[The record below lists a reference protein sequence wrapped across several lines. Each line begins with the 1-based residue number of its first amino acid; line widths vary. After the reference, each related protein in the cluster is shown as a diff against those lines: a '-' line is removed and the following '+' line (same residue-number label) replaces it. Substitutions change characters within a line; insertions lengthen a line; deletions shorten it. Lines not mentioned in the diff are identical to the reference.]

1 MIEAGLRPERAATI
15 NRDFASYEEAVQYF
29 LRATNVTDARMYF
42 VDLAQGKFPFANEE
56 PTQ

>member
-1 MIEAGLRPERAATI
+1 MIEAGLRPERAATV

-29 LRATNVTDARMYF
+29 LRATKITDARTYF
-42 VDLAQGKFPFANEE
+42 ADFDQRRLPFLDEE